1 MNQAAVIC
9 IVLLGVFFLSVCDNG
24 KVVGNPPRWPPGP
37 VNPGCGLEHVV
48 AGGETQ
54 WTVAARYAGSQDK
67 HLWLRRMR
75 WASHL
80 ATDDDHL
87 YPGQVLC
94 VAW

>member
-1 MNQAAVIC
+1 MNQAAVIG
-9 IVLLGVFFLSVCDNG
+9 IVLLGIFFLSVCKKG
-24 KVVGNPPRWPPGP
+24 SEPGWPPPAP
-37 VNPGCGLEHVV
+37 VSPYCRLEHVV
-48 AGGETQ
+48 GGGETQ
-54 WTVAARYAGSQDK
+54 WTVAARYAGIQDK